1 MGRCKIQIVTGP
13 AGSGKSTYCQAIQE
27 HCATLGPL
35 RKRKVHIV
43 NLDPAAENFKYDV
56 TFDVRELISV
66 DDVMEELGLGPNG
79 GLIYC
84 MEYLLENFDWLLDQ
98 FNQFDDDEY
107 LIVDCPGQIELYTHV
122 PVMRRIID
130 AMRTAGWASDMV
142 SVFVVDATFVADAP
156 KFISGSLLSLSAM
169 IALELPHVNVLS
181 KCDLVDKE
189 RVDEILQ
196 TESAIQL
203 WEIEDRARRREEL
216 AVEAF
221 ERGESMEPYLAGS
234 GASEG
239 TEPGEEKVVK
249 SNDTPSKES
258 QKRSA
263 AIERRRRKRDRLT
276 EAISSLLDDFS
287 MVSFMPLDITDEE
300 SIDLVLMTVDH
311 CVQFGEDSEVRGAD
325 LDDAEL
331 LGEINS

>member
-1 MGRCKIQIVTGP
+1 M
-13 AGSGKSTYCQAIQE
+13 CQAIQE

-35 RKRKVHIV
+35 RKRKVHIA

-56 TFDVRELISV
+56 AFDVRDLISV

-84 MEYLLENFDWLLDQ
+84 MEYLLENLDWLLDNL
-98 FNQFDDDEY
+98 NQFDDDEY

-130 AMRTAGWASDMV
+130 AMRTAGYASDMV
-142 SVFVVDATFVADAP
+142 SVFIVDATFVADAP

-189 RVDEILQ
+189 RVDEILE

-234 GASEG
+234 SASKG
-239 TEPGEEKVVK
+239 FEPGEKLVK
-249 SNDTPSKES
+249 ANDTPSKES

-263 AIERRRRKRDRLT
+263 AIEHRRRKRDRLT

-311 CVQFGEDSEVRGAD
+311 VIQYGEDSEVRGAD